1 MLIFWTRYFALKN
14 QTVTSELV
22 LQLRNQL
29 DASPTPRHLVEFAG
43 NELLAAGFTDCTDTN
58 SPDGFLSSGFIKRSG
73 SIVAWRRG
81 SKKIEKFRI
90 IGAHTDSPC
99 LKIKQHPDETRFGW
113 QTLQVEI
120 YGSPL
125 LNSWL
130 DRDLGIAGHAVLR
143 DGSVKLFC
151 TADPIARISQLA
163 IHLDRELNERGL
175 ILDKQLHLNAAWAT
189 GEKTLDFL
197 QWVASQIVVKP
208 EQIISVDA
216 QLFDSVPAQLLGVDQ
231 SLLASGRLDNQ
242 ASCWAAI
249 SALIEST
256 EPLHA
261 CVVALFDH
269 EEVGSSS
276 AVGAAGPFLE
286 HTLERIANAGG
297 LSRIDFLQTLSQSS
311 CVSADNSHAVHH
323 NYPERHDHA
332 HAPIINQGPALKL
345 NSNQRY
351 ATSSTSA
358 AMFVRACE
366 LANVKH
372 QMFVSKNNMPCG
384 TTIGPITATRLGI
397 DTVDV
402 GIPQLSMHSARE
414 VCGVSD
420 LVSMQK
426 ALKSYLIN

>member
-1 MLIFWTRYFALKN
+1 MLFFRTRYFALKN

-29 DASPTPRHLVEFAG
+29 DASPTPRHLVEFVG

-73 SIVAWRRG
+73 SIVAWRQG

-99 LKIKQHPDETRFGW
+99 LKIKPHPDETRFGW

-130 DRDLGIAGHAVLR
+130 DRDLGVAGHAVLR

-151 TADPIARISQLA
+151 TATPIARISQLA

-197 QWVASQIVVKP
+197 QWVASQIDVKL

-231 SLLASGRLDNQ
+231 SLFASGRLDNQ

-276 AVGAAGPFLE
+276 AVGAAGPLLE

-358 AMFVRACE
+358 AMFVKACE

-402 GIPQLSMHSARE
+402 GIPQLSMHSVRE

>member
-1 MLIFWTRYFALKN
+1 M
-14 QTVTSELV
+14 TSELV

-43 NELLAAGFTDCTDTN
+43 NELLAAGFADCTDTN
-58 SPDGFLSSGFIKRSG
+58 SPEGFLSSGFIKRSG

-99 LKIKQHPDETRFGW
+99 LKIKPHPDETRFGW

-151 TADPIARISQLA
+151 TATPIARISQLA

-189 GEKTLDFL
+189 GDKTLDFL
-197 QWVASQIVVKP
+197 QWVASQIDVKL

-231 SLLASGRLDNQ
+231 SLFASGRLDNQ

-249 SALIEST
+249 SALIGST

-276 AVGAAGPFLE
+276 AVGAAGPLLE

-402 GIPQLSMHSARE
+402 GIPQLSMHSVRE

>member
-1 MLIFWTRYFALKN
+1 MTIK
-14 QTVTSELV
+14 LV
-22 LQLRNQL
+22 EQVRNQL
-29 DASPTPRHLVEFAG
+29 DASPTPRHLVDFVATQ
-43 NELLAAGFTDCTDTN
+43 LSSAGFTDCTISN
-58 SPDGFLSSGFIKRSG
+58 SPKGYLSNGFIKRSG

-81 SKKIEKFRI
+81 SKTIDQFRI

-99 LKIKQHPDETRFGW
+99 LKIKPHPDETRFGW
-113 QTLQVEI
+113 HTLQVEV

-151 TADPIARISQLA
+151 SESPIARISQLA
-163 IHLDRELNERGL
+163 IHLDREINERGL
-175 ILDKQLHLNAAWAT
+175 ILDKQLHLSAAWAT

-197 QWVASQIVVKP
+197 RWVATQVDSKRDDIF
-208 EQIISVDA
+208 SVDA
-216 QLFDSVPAQLLGVDQ
+216 QLFDSVPAQILGVDQ

-249 SALIEST
+249 SALIETQSPQDT
-256 EPLHA
+256 

-269 EEVGSSS
+269 EEVGSTS
-276 AVGAAGPFLE
+276 AVGAAGPVLE
-286 HTLERIANAGG
+286 HTLERVASAGG
-297 LSRIDFLQTLSQSS
+297 LSRIDYLQALSQSS
-311 CVSADNSHAVHH
+311 CISADNAHAVHH

-332 HAPIINQGPALKL
+332 HAPIVNQGPALKL

-358 AMFVRACE
+358 AMFIRACE
-366 LANVKH
+366 SAKVKH

-420 LVSMQK
+420 LVAMQK
-426 ALKSYLIN
+426 ALRSYMNS

>member
-1 MLIFWTRYFALKN
+1 MLFFRTRYFALKN

-29 DASPTPRHLVEFAG
+29 DASPTPRHLVEFVG

-99 LKIKQHPDETRFGW
+99 LKIKPHPDETRFGW

-130 DRDLGIAGHAVLR
+130 DRDLGVAGHAVLR

-151 TADPIARISQLA
+151 TATPIARISQLA

-197 QWVASQIVVKP
+197 QWVASQIDVKL

-231 SLLASGRLDNQ
+231 SLFASGRLDNQ

-276 AVGAAGPFLE
+276 AVGAAGPLLE

-358 AMFVRACE
+358 AMFVKACE

-402 GIPQLSMHSARE
+402 GIPQLSMHSVRE

>member
-1 MLIFWTRYFALKN
+1 MTIK
-14 QTVTSELV
+14 LV
-22 LQLRNQL
+22 EQFRNQL
-29 DASPTPRHLVEFAG
+29 DASPTPRHLVDFVATQ
-43 NELLAAGFTDCTDTN
+43 LSSAGFTDCTISN
-58 SPDGFLSSGFIKRSG
+58 SPEGYLSNGFIKRSG

-81 SKKIEKFRI
+81 SKTIDQFRI

-99 LKIKQHPDETRFGW
+99 LKIKPHPDETRFGW
-113 QTLQVEI
+113 HTLQVEV

-151 TADPIARISQLA
+151 SESPIARISQLA
-163 IHLDRELNERGL
+163 IHLDREINERGL
-175 ILDKQLHLNAAWAT
+175 ILDKQLHLSAAWAT

-197 QWVASQIVVKP
+197 RWVATQVDSKRDD
-208 EQIISVDA
+208 IISVDA
-216 QLFDSVPAQLLGVDQ
+216 QFFDSVPAQILGVDQ

-249 SALIEST
+249 SALIETQSPQDT
-256 EPLHA
+256 

-269 EEVGSSS
+269 EEVGSTS
-276 AVGAAGPFLE
+276 AVGAAGPVLE
-286 HTLERIANAGG
+286 HTLERVASAGG
-297 LSRIDFLQTLSQSS
+297 LSRIDYLQALSQSS

-332 HAPIINQGPALKL
+332 HAPIVNQGPALKL

-358 AMFVRACE
+358 AMFIRACE
-366 LANVKH
+366 SAKVKH

-420 LVSMQK
+420 LVAMQK
-426 ALKSYLIN
+426 ALRSYMNS